1 MLDLQGKMAVITGG
15 ASGIGR
21 ATVERLLKRGAR
33 VQLLD
38 INAPLAEQTAKELG
52 SYGPEVRATA
62 VDVADEAALTRVA
75 KDILASNEKIDILIN
90 AAGWDGRSEP
100 FIDGACDQ
108 WSRVIDINLRGPMR
122 LSQLLLPAM
131 TAAGGAIVN
140 IASDAGRVGQAGHTV
155 YAAAK
160 GGLIAFTK
168 SLAREVARYR
178 IRVNCIAPGPI
189 NTPLLRAAMKPS
201 MVDAM
206 LKIVPLKR
214 LGEPGELADA
224 VLFLATDTASYVT
237 GQVLSVDGGLT
248 MSG

>member
-1 MLDLQGKMAVITGG
+1 MPDLQGKTAVITGG

-21 ATVERLLKRGAR
+21 ATVERLVRGGASVR
-33 VQLLD
+33 LLD
-38 INAPLAEQTAKELG
+38 INGPLAEQTARELSG
-52 SYGPEVRATA
+52 EGPPIVTMT
-62 VDVADEAALTRVA
+62 VDIADDDALTRAAQGLVQ
-75 KDILASNEKIDILIN
+75 SNERIDMLIN

-100 FIDGACDQ
+100 FLGGACDQ

-122 LSQLLLPAM
+122 LTQLLLPRM

-189 NTPLLRAAMKPS
+189 DTPLLRAAMKPG

-214 LGEPGELADA
+214 LGEPAELADA
-224 VLFLATDTASYVT
+224 ILFLAGDSASYIT

-248 MSG
+248 MCG